1 MSRFPNIFFLLPLP
15 LPPFLS
21 IQRRSRSLTPIME
34 KKSPRISEFLD
45 EQQQEKIQ
53 EHVQTIIDGLPDDL
67 RLSILKRVE
76 ANAAGKEG
84 EKGA

>member
-1 MSRFPNIFFLLPLP
+1 
-15 LPPFLS
+15 
-21 IQRRSRSLTPIME
+21 ME